1 MLLKSVLTS
10 ALLAFSLGSDIAA
23 ASKHGRFAEK
33 ARASQEKAKRA
44 IEARNQ
50 KHERSEKDFRFL
62 SKKTK
67 RECLAGSLSIS
78 ANKLTNIS
86 LFGGLSAR
94 CSLRRWRDVFRPSA
108 YRHEQQLQIALFHFP
123 AYYQRAG

>member
-10 ALLAFSLGSDIAA
+10 ALLALPLGLDVAA

-33 ARASQEKAKRA
+33 ARAPQEKAKRA

-50 KHERSEKDFRFL
+50 EYERSVKDFRFL

-67 RECLAGSLSIS
+67 REC
-78 ANKLTNIS
+78 
-86 LFGGLSAR
+86 
-94 CSLRRWRDVFRPSA
+94 
-108 YRHEQQLQIALFHFP
+108 
-123 AYYQRAG
+123 